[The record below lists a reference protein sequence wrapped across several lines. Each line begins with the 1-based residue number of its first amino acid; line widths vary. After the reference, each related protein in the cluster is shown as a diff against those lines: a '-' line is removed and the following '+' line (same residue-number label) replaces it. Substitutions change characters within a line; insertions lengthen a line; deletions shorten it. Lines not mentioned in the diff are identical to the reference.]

1 MNGRNVRYVG
11 AELRRMV
18 WRDVEVCE
26 ALLAADEDAV
36 WTALVADLRRAGAED
51 QVLNLLDVVSA
62 VSFEQAVSAE
72 PRPRSA

>member
-51 QVLNLLDVVSA
+51 QVLNLFGRCVGGELRASRVG
-62 VSFEQAVSAE
+62 
-72 PRPRSA
+72 